1 MRKMLLP
8 IDSGKVPDKVLTYLK
23 DFVPCMDYEVTLLN
37 VISSERIRMN
47 KEAGGV
53 YDVKPLDLEKPSN
66 EMLTSFEE
74 KLKSE
79 GINSVVTMTK
89 AGEPSETIVEI
100 AESGDFHV
108 ILMCTHGMG
117 AAKRLLIGSVTNK
130 VVHHSSV
137 PVIVIRE

>member
-1 MRKMLLP
+1 
-8 IDSGKVPDKVLTYLK
+8 
-23 DFVPCMDYEVTLLN
+23 
-37 VISSERIRMN
+37 MN
-47 KEAGGV
+47 KEADGV
-53 YDVKPLDLEKPSN
+53 YDIKPLDLETPSN

-79 GINSVVTMTK
+79 GINAVVTITK
-89 AGEPSETIVEI
+89 AGDPSEVIVEI
-100 AESGDFHV
+100 AESGDFHL